1 MPENRTPEEL
11 AELAR
16 EIRRR
21 VTEKVRE
28 AVRESADVKISVDLP
43 DGRSIRYDSRA
54 AKSGGSSPGSPVTEA
69 DAPSTE
75 EKLVRTGERI
85 EAEKRDDNFWDLGS
99 PKPRVYEKPV
109 FRSHSVGVT
118 DVSAPD
124 PEPVPG
130 ERTAASERIVKDEI
144 PRRELDGFDVGGTR
158 TPGAQSNR
166 EGSAGRV
173 IRTAEGYRSVQTGS
187 YRRHTPR
194 SPLSRSGNS
203 SGGAAQERRKSPGSQ
218 VVKTYSPGGA
228 LIRTVTVRTWE
239 SDTEFYN
246 RFLTDAARSHSTPYT
261 GPSDGLSP
269 VPYTSFVPQYAH
281 MSMAQLEYYR
291 YVRESVRHGRTPPCD
306 FPYILLY
313 IYEIINL
320 PELIPPEEGVR
331 QLAAL
336 WLGYREAFPRLDG
349 TLCEWVPDYC
359 LIHGVSL
366 PESLDPI
373 LPRIVPKA
381 QLKEFYLDRRT
392 GDPAAFA
399 RVVIENSSDYDFRN
413 SRYYPDHRDAYERHI
428 PAAVGAALEAGA
440 AAGTGIFALDRT
452 YRMTRDSYVG
462 AVAASSVKRRIDLEF
477 VSFTRRAETRGTV
490 TAAVKYAEN
499 RLRAVLGVKAKL
511 GTDGVS
517 EEDAAR
523 IDAYFLPMLPTKE
536 QIRRKK
542 EDAYMPPDYLK
553 NYEAETSGFDPD
565 AAAAIE
571 AESWANTSR
580 LTGEDYGDA
589 DPSVP
594 DDADLVPEAEGSLST
609 EDLSAMDLS
618 AMDLSAMDLSAMNPS
633 AEDPSIKNM
642 EETEVPAVPD
652 LPENAEKPEE
662 HKEEPP
668 EEDSAPIREGLRAA
682 MDGRF
687 RSFCRERGLYE
698 GDLADRINAVFLD
711 CMGDVVLETDGT
723 GFRFIEDYREDAE
736 EWLRTETIR

>member
-54 AKSGGSSPGSPVTEA
+54 AKSAGSSPESPVTEA

-130 ERTAASERIVKDEI
+130 EQTAASERIVRDQV
-144 PRRELDGFDVGGTR
+144 PHRDLDGFDVGGVR
-158 TPGAQSNR
+158 NPNAPSGQSR

-203 SGGAAQERRKSPGSQ
+203 SGGAAQERRRSPGSQ

-246 RFLTDAARSHSTPYT
+246 RFLTDAARSHGTPYT
-261 GPSDGLSP
+261 GPMDGLTP

-366 PESLDPI
+366 PESLDSI

-428 PAAVGAALEAGA
+428 PAAVGAAFEAGA

-594 DDADLVPEAEGSLST
+594 DDADLVPEAEGALST
-609 EDLSAMDLS
+609 EDLSAMD
-618 AMDLSAMDLSAMNPS
+618 
-633 AEDPSIKNM
+633 PSIKNM
-642 EETEVPAVPD
+642 EETKVSAAGIAPDVPAA
-652 LPENAEKPEE
+652 PENAEKPEDPAYDQP
-662 HKEEPP
+662 K
-668 EEDSAPIREGLRAA
+668 EDSATIREGLRAA
-682 MDGRF
+682 MDGRY

-723 GFRFIEDYREDAE
+723 RFRFIEDYREDAE